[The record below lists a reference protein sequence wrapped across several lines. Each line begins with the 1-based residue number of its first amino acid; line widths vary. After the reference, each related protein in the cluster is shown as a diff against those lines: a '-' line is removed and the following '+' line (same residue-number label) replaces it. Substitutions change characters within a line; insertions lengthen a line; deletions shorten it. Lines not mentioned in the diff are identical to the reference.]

1 VWRVVAKTLATGV
14 LLSLLALGV
23 FLVLGRPPIT

>member
-1 VWRVVAKTLATGV
+1 VWRVVAKTLAAGV

-23 FLVLGRPPIT
+23 FLVLGRPPIA